1 MTARTLET
9 LIRLSTAH
17 AKARLSS
24 KVEEKD
30 AIVAEG
36 ILRFALFKEI
46 QKKAS
51 NKKRK
56 LNTGKAEPAASSE
69 EDSEGESGSDSDEEA
84 QNQQSKR
91 MSGKQNA
98 TKAPV
103 TRRAKAAAAA
113 ASAMSPVAAA
123 ASPTAATPMAVEDE
137 EMMDVDDGDAP
148 SSGIAPERYDLFRRG
163 VASAFAGKFAA
174 TEAVTTD
181 EMLEVVNAGLASQHS
196 YSSAEAT
203 QILQDMSD
211 KDEILFSADT
221 VYKL

>member
-24 KVEEKD
+24 KVEERD

-69 EDSEGESGSDSDEEA
+69 EGSDEESGSDSDEEA

-91 MSGKQNA
+91 MSGKPNA
-98 TKAPV
+98 GKAPV
-103 TRRAKAAAAA
+103 TRRAKAAAA
-113 ASAMSPVAAA
+113 SVMSPVTAAA
-123 ASPTAATPMAVEDE
+123 TPTAATPMAVEDE
-137 EMMDVDDGDAP
+137 EMMDVDDGNAP

>member
-24 KVEEKD
+24 KVEERD

-69 EDSEGESGSDSDEEA
+69 EDSEGESGSESDEEA
-84 QNQQSKR
+84 QNQSKR
-91 MSGKQNA
+91 MSGKPNGA
-98 TKAPV
+98 KVPV
-103 TRRAKAAAAA
+103 TRRAKAAAA

-123 ASPTAATPMAVEDE
+123 ATPTAATPMAVEDE
-137 EMMDVDDGDAP
+137 EMMDVDDGNAP
-148 SSGIAPERYDLFRRG
+148 SSSVAPERYDLFRRG

-174 TEAVTTD
+174 TEAVTAD
-181 EMLEVVNAGLASQHS
+181 EMLEAINAGLAPQHS